1 MTGAMDFMA
10 WIRASETS
18 PAFLIAPRWTQ
29 AIVPLILLLFLVP
42 GVAFGICSGAI
53 KKAGDVSEA
62 LIHAMKSMAPVI
74 AVAFFAAQFIEAM
87 RFSRFDAM
95 LANVGGK
102 ALVAADLP
110 TPLMIVAMIALTMF
124 VNLLMASMSAKW
136 TAMAP
141 IVVPM
146 LMMAG
151 VSPELTQACY
161 RLGDSCT
168 NVVTPL
174 NTYII
179 VILAVCQKYRKDF
192 GIGNVIALMV
202 PYAFIF
208 AIVWTLFLLAW
219 VMLGVPLGPG
229 APMWYHPEAM

>member
-1 MTGAMDFMA
+1 
-10 WIRASETS
+10 
-18 PAFLIAPRWTQ
+18 
-29 AIVPLILLLFLVP
+29 
-42 GVAFGICSGAI
+42 
-53 KKAGDVSEA
+53 
-62 LIHAMKSMAPVI
+62 MKSMAPVI